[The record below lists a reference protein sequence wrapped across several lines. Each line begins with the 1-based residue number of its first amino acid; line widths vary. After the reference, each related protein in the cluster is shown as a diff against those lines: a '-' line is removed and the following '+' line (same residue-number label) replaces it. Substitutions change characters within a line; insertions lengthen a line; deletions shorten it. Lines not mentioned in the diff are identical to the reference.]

1 MIEQRNT
8 QDAQL
13 DQNLRAIGRSLF
25 LPSRSAADSSSNTR
39 DSRPLSIGTA
49 NPRAAKTGRQS
60 KGTWI
65 MQKPRVF
72 AAFSTA
78 LAATIALCAFFI
90 PSSPGSQALGMTSTI
105 LRNFR
110 EAVHR
115 GLSIELSNLSVEGV
129 HVDGRL
135 QLLFNKPITLA
146 QLADDAAPSDVE
158 PEAVYADIRVRGDDS
173 NDELAGLDAALTGT
187 FAENNNWAFIQI
199 AGLPDAVVREAPP
212 VALATRFFAR
222 GMLLDL
228 NGLEELKNLRGSMM
242 DDDADAVE
250 VPADASRP
258 SIGVSADPGGGIS
271 IHGSN
276 HGAARASD
284 PSAQA
289 DATDDDLNLEQL
301 AQDFLTGKAGAE
313 RIAEVVEKTQQVFA
327 DVESKQT
334 GPGQWVLIAR
344 NIKPEY
350 LEGQDAAIL
359 ARAALQIEY
368 RQGEGILSAELA
380 PIGKGDG
387 RIRIG
392 FVDHV
397 DAKLL
402 DKQRFI
408 DQGHQPVD
416 VSGLA
421 KMFEGMAGQFGE

>member
-1 MIEQRNT
+1 
-8 QDAQL
+8 
-13 DQNLRAIGRSLF
+13 
-25 LPSRSAADSSSNTR
+25 
-39 DSRPLSIGTA
+39 
-49 NPRAAKTGRQS
+49 
-60 KGTWI
+60 

-90 PSSPGSQALGMTSTI
+90 PSSRSSQALGMTSTI

-135 QLLFNKPITLA
+135 QLLFNKPVTLA
-146 QLADDAAPSDVE
+146 QLADESVPSDVE
-158 PEAVYADIRVRGDDS
+158 PEAVYADLRVRGDEA
-173 NDELAGLDAALTGT
+173 NDELAGLDVALTGT
-187 FAENNNWAFIQI
+187 FADNNNWAFIQI

-228 NGLEELKNLRGSMM
+228 NGLEEIKNLRSSIME
-242 DDDADAVE
+242 DDADDDE
-250 VPADASRP
+250 DPADESRI
-258 SIGVSADPGGGIS
+258 SVGVRAEPGGGIS

-276 HGAARASD
+276 HGGTRASD

-289 DATDDDLNLEQL
+289 ESTDDDLKLEQL

-350 LEGQDAAIL
+350 LEGDDAAIL

-380 PIGKGDG
+380 PVGKGDG

-421 KMFEGMAGQFGE
+421 KMFEGLAGQFGE